1 MWKKLLLGLLLVFL
15 FLSSAAYADVVLT
28 DEQATELDQT
38 LTELEAI
45 LKEQETTIDDLQKQN
60 SELQTDSEN
69 KQALLNEQ
77 QTKIEE
83 ANSSLKR
90 HRISSVLQGILTA
103 IISCGVG
110 ILIGLLL

>member
-1 MWKKLLLGLLLVFL
+1 MWKNRLLGLLLVFL
-15 FLSSAAYADVVLT
+15 LSSSVVYADVVLT

-38 LTELEAI
+38 LTQLETI
-45 LKEQETTIDDLQKQN
+45 LKEQETTISDLQKQN
-60 SELQTDSEN
+60 DELQSDSEN
-69 KQALLNEQ
+69 KQVLLNEQ

-83 ANSSLKR
+83 ANNSLRR
-90 HRISSVLQGILTA
+90 HRIFSVLQSILTA